1 LEADLEA
8 LRGRPGPRFLEAG
21 LEAFLE
27 ATFDATFEALR
38 GRPGPRFLEADL
50 EAFLEAT
57 FEALRGRP
65 GPRFLEAGL
74 DAFLGGRPGP
84 RLNTFFE
91 PFFTCININK
101 YKKIYIC

>member
-27 ATFDATFEALR
+27 ATFD
-38 GRPGPRFLEADL
+38 
-50 EAFLEAT
+50 AT